1 MQNGKKYYLN
11 VSSYKY
17 KREYMKLHQPHIDKI
32 LNTYTNHDKDILI
45 ESPNLCPGGKR
56 CKNYLI
62 IMNLE
67 QKIKELNDKVNQLT
81 KIKEYSE
88 SNHNIDFT
96 PLKTME
102 NRRKDA
108 FNEICNSFRNSGI
121 KKKLN
126 NSTRNMPGNNTLQP
140 QISEPYRLKLD
151 YKNNNDENKMN
162 ENKKWNGKKL
172 INLDINKF
180 KNIGIKINAEKLGID
195 EKSYL
200 SKREEN
206 NDIKNNNSNYDEKE
220 KKIQNLINHIFNN
233 KNNEILINKKEES
246 KNKEILIKKGD
257 TKTIKKINFPKLKVK
272 PYNLLIPNK
281 ANKINNKRYN
291 TDILETENKNDII
304 DENKLYFRK
313 FKGTLRNS
321 FNSTKNK
328 ILSKS
333 LGFNNNL
340 KEEKNNFFN
349 LTEKC
354 SKTVLEDKKQSLYK
368 LTTLNGFRPLSIT
381 QKPFRLKINISQND
395 FINEGKAKSERKESI
410 NFDGNK
416 EKILLKKNSNE
427 FDFETFIYL
436 FNDRKSEKYKIFD
449 EIYNLS
455 KEKYD
460 SIIDKIKSI
469 SNEKINDYILFIKY
483 SLTYIKDLV
492 EIIEKLRILYNITD
506 TNDNNKNKLKSNISK
521 NDEMMS
527 YIKNIQRALSCDSIH
542 IYIYDAK
549 TDSLILKGEN
559 EEIQYPKDKDLIGKC
574 FTSGKPLNYKIDEN
588 SVIKESSFLK
598 YRQLDINDKIFIY
611 PIKDIDN
618 NILGVFEVIN
628 KNLNTSNS
636 DTKCSFDKKDE
647 IIMSFISKLI
657 GSSYICF

>member
-17 KREYMKLHQPHIDKI
+17 KREYMKLYQPYIDKV
-32 LNTYTNHDKDILI
+32 LNTYTNHDKEILI

-96 PLKTME
+96 PLKAME
-102 NRRKDA
+102 NKRKDA

-126 NSTRNMPGNNTLQP
+126 NSTRNTSGNSTLQP
-140 QISEPYRLKLD
+140 QISEPYRLKLNC
-151 YKNNNDENKMN
+151 KNINDENKIN

-195 EKSYL
+195 EKSFIN
-200 SKREEN
+200 KREEN

-233 KNNEILINKKEES
+233 KNNEILIIKKEES
-246 KNKEILIKKGD
+246 KNKELFIKKGEI
-257 TKTIKKINFPKLKVK
+257 KSIKKINFPKLKVK
-272 PYNLLIPNK
+272 PYNLLVPNK

-291 TDILETENKNDII
+291 TDILENENKNEIM

-328 ILSKS
+328 FLSKS
-333 LGFNNNL
+333 LGFNNDS
-340 KEEKNNFFN
+340 KEEKNNLFN

-368 LTTLNGFRPLSIT
+368 LSTLNGFRPLSIT

-395 FINEGKAKSERKESI
+395 LMNENKAKSERKELNI
-410 NFDGNK
+410 FDGNK
-416 EKILLKKNSNE
+416 DPKILLTKNSDD
-427 FDFETFIYL
+427 FDFEAFINL
-436 FNDRKSEKYKIFD
+436 FNYKNTEKYKIFD

-455 KEKYD
+455 NEKYD
-460 SIIDKIKSI
+460 SIIEKIKSL
-469 SNEKINDYILFIKY
+469 SKEKINDYIFFIKY
-483 SLTYIKDLV
+483 SLIYMKDLL
-492 EIIEKLRILYNITD
+492 EIFGKLRILYNITD
-506 TNDNNKNKLKSNISK
+506 TNENNNNIPKNNDLKNCEIRR
-521 NDEMMS
+521 
-527 YIKNIQRALSCDSIH
+527 YIKNIQRSLSCDSIH
-542 IYIYDAK
+542 IYIYDSR
-549 TDSLILKGEN
+549 TDNLIKKGEN

-574 FTSGKPLNYKIDEN
+574 FTSGKPLNYKNDEN
-588 SVIKESSFLK
+588 IVSDPTLLK
-598 YRQLDINDKIFIY
+598 YRQLDKNDTIFIY

-628 KNLNTSNS
+628 KNLNTSEPA
-636 DTKCSFDKKDE
+636 TKYSFDKKHE
-647 IIMSFISKLI
+647 IIMSFISKAI